1 MPLPVEIARQLTEE
15 QIAFVKRS
23 GLKAEV
29 LEPGFIRLRMPL
41 QGNQNHIGSM
51 YAGALFTLAEI
62 PGGALF
68 LTSFD
73 AQRFY
78 PIIKEMN
85 LRFRRPATGDIQ
97 VEARLSAEQI
107 AQLEEQANQQGKAE
121 YLLELQLT
129 DGSGEVGV
137 ISSVTQAFCSSC
149 TRARLST
156 EGKIF
161 TCLFATEG
169 HDLRALLREGRSDEE
184 MLSAIGAIWQQRG
197 DRYSEIRTAETA
209 AARKIEMSY
218 IGG

>member
-29 LEPGFIRLRMPL
+29 LEPGFVRLHMPL

-51 YAGALFTLAEI
+51 YAGALFTLAEM

-85 LRFRRPATGDIQ
+85 LRFRRPATGDIH
-97 VEARLSAEQI
+97 VEARLSEAEI
-107 AQLEEQANQQGKAE
+107 IRLEEEATCTGKAE
-121 YLLELQLT
+121 FLLELQLT
-129 DGSGEVGV
+129 DGAGEVVAESRGHY
-137 ISSVTQAFCSSC
+137 QL
-149 TRARLST
+149 RL
-156 EGKIF
+156 
-161 TCLFATEG
+161 
-169 HDLRALLREGRSDEE
+169 R
-184 MLSAIGAIWQQRG
+184 
-197 DRYSEIRTAETA
+197 
-209 AARKIEMSY
+209 
-218 IGG
+218 